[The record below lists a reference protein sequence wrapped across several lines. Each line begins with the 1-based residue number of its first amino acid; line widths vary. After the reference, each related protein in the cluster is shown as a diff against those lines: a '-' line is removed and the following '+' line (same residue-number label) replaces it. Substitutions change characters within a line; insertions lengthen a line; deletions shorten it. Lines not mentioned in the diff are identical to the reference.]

1 MRKKN
6 TPLHPA
12 RAQAGV
18 IRHNLHGDIYL
29 GRSHGHL
36 GRLALDV
43 LFLPLDVRSLVP
55 TRRAPSILPKTMTRI
70 SHRRPTACKSQPGR
84 RGSARALDS
93 RRSPIE
99 ESFGGS
105 LADNDLE
112 ETVELFGEDEPAD
125 ELEGVDE
132 LDEVLDDNPPG
143 EDTGGDDRIDDPVR
157 MYLMQMGE
165 IPLLNRQEEVAVAR
179 RIERGRRRFRNC
191 MLASDYIL
199 QGAISLLEDIRDS
212 RVRLDRTIEVSVV
225 DVREKSRLLK
235 VLVPNV
241 RTLHH
246 LMLQNKRD
254 FILAINRRQPTSQRR
269 RAWRRL
275 LNRRAKAVRL
285 VEELGLRTQRL
296 QPLLEKL
303 QQICQ
308 QMEVIRQQLAAPC
321 RNEEDLARATALRT
335 ELCYLMRTT
344 QESPATLRRRLV
356 RIGGLAK
363 DYEAAKRDL
372 SAGNLR
378 LVVSIAKRYRNR
390 GLSFLDLIQEG
401 NTGLM
406 RAVDKFESSRGY
418 KFSTYATWWIRQA
431 ITRAIADHSRTI
443 RVPVHMVDNMGRVR
457 NAVREL
463 FQEHGGEPTLEE
475 TASAAGLSIEET
487 GCVLRMTRQPLSLD
501 QPVGEHDDSYFG
513 EFLEDHRE
521 ADPLLE
527 MNRSMLKARLA
538 DVLESLDYR
547 EREILRLRYG
557 LADGYSY
564 TLEEVGKIF
573 SVTRE
578 RVRQIEN
585 KAVRALQHPTRAR
598 RLSAFIDRPIAI
610 PLTYLGDDAPA
621 MENV

>member
-1 MRKKN
+1 M
-6 TPLHPA
+6 
-12 RAQAGV
+12 
-18 IRHNLHGDIYL
+18 
-29 GRSHGHL
+29 
-36 GRLALDV
+36 
-43 LFLPLDVRSLVP
+43 
-55 TRRAPSILPKTMTRI
+55 
-70 SHRRPTACKSQPGR
+70 
-84 RGSARALDS
+84 
-93 RRSPIE
+93 
-99 ESFGGS
+99 
-105 LADNDLE
+105 
-112 ETVELFGEDEPAD
+112 
-125 ELEGVDE
+125 
-132 LDEVLDDNPPG
+132 
-143 EDTGGDDRIDDPVR
+143 
-157 MYLMQMGE
+157 
-165 IPLLNRQEEVAVAR
+165 
-179 RIERGRRRFRNC
+179 
-191 MLASDYIL
+191 
-199 QGAISLLEDIRDS
+199 
-212 RVRLDRTIEVSVV
+212 
-225 DVREKSRLLK
+225 
-235 VLVPNV
+235 
-241 RTLHH
+241 
-246 LMLQNKRD
+246 
-254 FILAINRRQPTSQRR
+254 
-269 RAWRRL
+269 
-275 LNRRAKAVRL
+275 
-285 VEELGLRTQRL
+285 GLRTQRL

-308 QMEVIRQQLAAPC
+308 RMEAIRQQLAAPC
-321 RNEEDLARATALRT
+321 RDEEDLARTAALRK
-335 ELCYLMRTT
+335 ELCYLMRMT
-344 QESPATLRRRLV
+344 QESPATLRRRLT

-363 DYEAAKRDL
+363 QYEAAKRDL

-457 NAVREL
+457 NAVRQL

-487 GCVLRMTRQPLSLD
+487 DCVLRMTRQPLSLD

-521 ADPLLE
+521 GDPLLE
-527 MNRSMLKARLA
+527 MNRSLLKARLA

-598 RLSAFIDRPIAI
+598 RLVRLCRSADRRPLDLPWRRCRGPGKRVAAAPAAI
-610 PLTYLGDDAPA
+610 PCGQNGVVDWFSEDGRRLAAGGTPA
-621 MENV
+621 KRVDVAVHAAVPAAAKQGRPRSAGLP